1 MCSIEISTST
11 LGVQV
16 KVLKYVLVIALW
28 FAHWD
33 IGLMVLFYLFVC
45 CVVVFSLV
53 GLHSYYTR

>member
-45 CVVVFSLV
+45 CVVFFL
-53 GLHSYYTR
+53 